1 MLQIT
6 GELLRPPL
14 SLFSSVPDCELK
26 SNLKNGTCYYLHTK
40 CYKVYVN
47 CDSIKE
53 FCSFHFKYKY
63 AIFLSFDVLFKAKKK
78 GKIPL
83 KYSPLNGK
91 QSSYCLVP
99 YHHERVESSSSF
111 AVFDDDVAS
120 AADNSAAC
128 N

>member
-1 MLQIT
+1 MIL
-6 GELLRPPL
+6 
-14 SLFSSVPDCELK
+14 
-26 SNLKNGTCYYLHTK
+26 LKNSVVFISNISMRYFFPLMFY
-40 CYKVYVN
+40 
-47 CDSIKE
+47 SRQ
-53 FCSFHFKYKY
+53 
-63 AIFLSFDVLFKAKKK
+63 KK